1 MEQEKRPMSHVDD
14 GTLHAY
20 LDGALSEEEPT
31 RDELEAH
38 LGVCADCRVRLEV
51 ALADRDRSREILGLL
66 APHEILTPP
75 FEEMLAR
82 REAREAPGRPGTRGG
97 SGRGSRRMGPARLA
111 WAASILLALGGG
123 WMARGAMFSWS
134 DADPAAPGT
143 VAEAPASGVEDRLQ
157 GMTEGTAEAAYR
169 EGDLL
174 ARMGTGPERD
184 PPRADPAG
192 TEPPAI
198 AGRPEVDR
206 PETETTAPAEPAPV
220 VAETAA
226 PAEPLP
232 VVADAA
238 AAPKDTARTGL
249 APMIVTGAR
258 SLRMAPMTTAAAR
271 EEVVLA
277 PAPRLDEAA
286 RERSADPPDGHDP
299 VYSLAAADLFAMEA
313 EAGAR
318 DAWTAVSPA
327 EAARRLGHPP
337 LELEGL
343 PWERME
349 VAVLLAEAIIRTW
362 HPLADGGW
370 AVVVQASQDLLL
382 SDGAR
387 ALAFERRM
395 KGDLHPGVDRPEPGA
410 GAGTPARWVRDGL
423 VAAIRGPA
431 DPDELEALLRR
442 LR

>member
-1 MEQEKRPMSHVDD
+1 MSHVDD

-38 LGVCADCRVRLEV
+38 LRVCADCRVRLEV
-51 ALADRDRSREILGLL
+51 ALADRDRSREILGLP

-111 WAASILLALGGG
+111 WAASIVLALGGG

-143 VAEAPASGVEDRLQ
+143 VAEAPASGVEGRSQ
-157 GMTEGTAEAAYR
+157 GMTEGTAEAGSR

-184 PPRADPAG
+184 PPRADPAE

-198 AGRPEVDR
+198 AGRAEVDR
-206 PETETTAPAEPAPV
+206 PQTETAAPAEPAPV
-220 VAETAA
+220 VAEAAA
-226 PAEPLP
+226 PAESLP

-249 APMIVTGAR
+249 VPMIVTGAR
-258 SLRMAPMTTAAAR
+258 SLRRAPMTTAAW

-286 RERSADPPDGHDP
+286 RERSADPPGGRDL
-299 VYSLAAADLFAMEA
+299 VYALTAADLFSLEA
-313 EAGAR
+313 EADAR
-318 DAWTAVSPA
+318 DAWKAVSPA
-327 EAARRLGHPP
+327 EAARSLGHPP
-337 LELEGL
+337 LEIEDL
-343 PWERME
+343 PWDRIEG
-349 VAVLLAEAIIRTW
+349 ADLPAGALIRTW
-362 HPLADGGW
+362 HPLPDGGHV
-370 AVVVQASQDLLL
+370 VVVQSGQ
-382 SDGAR
+382 
-387 ALAFERRM
+387 
-395 KGDLHPGVDRPEPGA
+395 
-410 GAGTPARWVRDGL
+410 
-423 VAAIRGPA
+423 
-431 DPDELEALLRR
+431 EALLRR